1 MLTFFDSCIIG
12 YGALGRNIE
21 RIGKALG
28 MKVLIAERKNATTTR
43 EGRTSFSEAIR
54 QATLIIV
61 VVPRDNETF
70 NMISTPELEAMDS
83 TVNLVNTGRGGVVN
97 EEAVVQALRD
107 GKIGG
112 FATDVYAV
120 EPATK
125 ENSVLLDETIPNLV
139 LSPHIA
145 WYSSRTLNGTFEVLR
160 GNIEGFAAGN
170 PQNTI

>member
-1 MLTFFDSCIIG
+1 MT
-12 YGALGRNIE
+12 
-21 RIGKALG
+21 
-28 MKVLIAERKNATTTR
+28 VVIAERKNATTVR
-43 EGRTSFSEAIR
+43 EGRASFSDAIR

-61 VVPRDNETF
+61 VVPRDNETYD
-70 NMISTPELEAMDS
+70 MISTPELETMDS
-83 TVNLVNTGRGGVVN
+83 TVNIVNTGRGGVVN

-125 ENSVLLDETIPNLV
+125 ETSVLLDETIPNLI

-145 WYSSRTLNGTFEVLR
+145 WYSSRTLNGTVEVLK
-160 GNIEGFAAGN
+160 GNIECFVSGN
-170 PQNTI
+170 PRNTL